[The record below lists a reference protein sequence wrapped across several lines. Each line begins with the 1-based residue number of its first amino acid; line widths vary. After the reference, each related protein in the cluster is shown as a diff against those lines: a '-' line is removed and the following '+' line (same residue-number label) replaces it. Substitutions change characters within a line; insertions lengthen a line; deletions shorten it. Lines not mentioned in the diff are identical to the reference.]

1 MSFILL
7 AGLKSTTSSSSEDT
21 SDPTVS
27 ITSPVDNSTLTGT
40 STVTVDASDNIG
52 IYMVTLS
59 VIGFPEGGLFRSTHG
74 VSSPDYEAP
83 YEFTWDSTEF
93 IDGEYIIMA
102 TAHDVSGNSA
112 QSIGVPF
119 TLVNNIFNIIT
130 NPSFET
136 PGSNGNPEGWLR
148 GGWGTNTT
156 VFTYPTAGIDGN
168 AAKVEITA
176 YTDGDAKWYFQ
187 DVPVTGGSSYI
198 LRNFYKSNVPTEL
211 IARYQTTTG
220 TQYVFLE
227 TLPPAANWGGLL
239 RQIIVPANATSITLF
254 HILHSV
260 GWLETDAFSLIPGTP
275 PRWDLPMVDVTSPG
289 EGAIVSGTI
298 NIDAIAGGRA
308 LDILGVQFIVDGID
322 FGAED
327 TTSPHSITLDTNTLT
342 NGVHTLSARAR
353 GEVGNYT
360 TTSAVVSVLV
370 DNGLVISS
378 MKPGIILNPS
388 LETVGTNGDPEN
400 WFRGTWGTNNAVF
413 TYPVA
418 GVSDSK
424 AARVE
429 ITSYTDGDAKWYFKD
444 VDVEPGISYSFMHSY
459 HANVS
464 TDIVA
469 RLTHTDGMV
478 TYAPIGTLAP
488 ATNWTSVAH
497 SVIIP
502 AGVKSVTM
510 FHLLS
515 SAGWLEVDDFALLDE
530 RKG

>member
-1 MSFILL
+1 
-7 AGLKSTTSSSSEDT
+7 
-21 SDPTVS
+21 
-27 ITSPVDNSTLTGT
+27 
-40 STVTVDASDNIG
+40 
-52 IYMVTLS
+52 
-59 VIGFPEGGLFRSTHG
+59 
-74 VSSPDYEAP
+74 
-83 YEFTWDSTEF
+83 
-93 IDGEYIIMA
+93 
-102 TAHDVSGNSA
+102 
-112 QSIGVPF
+112 
-119 TLVNNIFNIIT
+119 
-130 NPSFET
+130 
-136 PGSNGNPEGWLR
+136 
-148 GGWGTNTT
+148 
-156 VFTYPTAGIDGN
+156 
-168 AAKVEITA
+168 
-176 YTDGDAKWYFQ
+176 
-187 DVPVTGGSSYI
+187 
-198 LRNFYKSNVPTEL
+198 
-211 IARYQTTTG
+211 
-220 TQYVFLE
+220 
-227 TLPPAANWGGLL
+227 
-239 RQIIVPANATSITLF
+239 
-254 HILHSV
+254 
-260 GWLETDAFSLIPGTP
+260 
-275 PRWDLPMVDVTSPG
+275 MVDVTSPG